1 MALQKLTNEGYYKAT
16 QTFLGNGSVT
26 AFKLLT
32 KNFDPLPTEE
42 GQFSVYINNVLQA
55 ASTYSYSSP
64 NLTFNSAPTSGA
76 TISVELNDFD
86 RAYGTYQSIKLDDII
101 NNFIISYVGE
111 DKIISK
117 AKRTD
122 VAFHAQRAVQELNY
136 DTLRS
141 EKSQEIEVPPS
152 LDFVLPHDYVNY
164 TKITRTMSD
173 GVQRVLYPTSKVSN
187 PEAILQDSDY
197 KYIFDSDGNLTFAEN
212 SETLKKFK
220 KASAAETNTDKSN
233 DADIERLNEGRRYGI
248 EPYHAQNN
256 GSFFIDNNRGKIF
269 FTSNLI
275 NSIIT
280 LHYISDGVSTSD
292 IKIHKLAEEAVY
304 KYVAHAILATRA
316 NTPEY
321 LVARFKKERFAE
333 IRKAKLR
340 LSNLKSEE
348 LAQMMRGKS
357 KVIKH

>member
-26 AFKLLT
+26 VFKLLT

-42 GQFSVYINNVLQA
+42 GEFNVYINNVLQA

-64 NLTFNSAPTSGA
+64 NLTFTSAPTSGA

-197 KYIFDSDGNLTFAEN
+197 KYIFDSDGNLTFAE
-212 SETLKKFK
+212 T
-220 KASAAETNTDKSN
+220 
-233 DADIERLNEGRRYGI
+233 
-248 EPYHAQNN
+248 Q
-256 GSFFIDNNRGKIF
+256 
-269 FTSNLI
+269 
-275 NSIIT
+275 
-280 LHYISDGVSTSD
+280 
-292 IKIHKLAEEAVY
+292 KL
-304 KYVAHAILATRA
+304 
-316 NTPEY
+316 
-321 LVARFKKERFAE
+321 
-333 IRKAKLR
+333 
-340 LSNLKSEE
+340 
-348 LAQMMRGKS
+348 
-357 KVIKH
+357 